1 MIALVLV
8 FIALLIVGAPIAFA
22 LGLASMV
29 YVTLETQLPLMIVF
43 QRMFTSLDSFPFMAI
58 PFFIL
63 AGALMNASG
72 LADQIIAFSRAI
84 VGHLAGGLANVS
96 IVASMLFGG
105 VSGSAIA
112 DSSALG
118 SILIPAMVKEGYHAR
133 FAAAVNATSST
144 MGIIIPPSI
153 PMILAGVATSLS
165 IRELFFGGLVP
176 GLLVGVGLLFVTTII
191 SRHRGYS
198 RFERTPRSRCC
209 AYDFGAIPAFLM
221 VAIILGG
228 ILGGIFTAT
237 EASVIA
243 VFYALL
249 VGLLYRRLTFANVHR
264 ALVDTV
270 TSSAV
275 VMVVIATAGVI
286 TWLLAYSRIPQTL
299 AAGLGTA
306 VQSPLL
312 LLAHPR
318 RSRSWWQAPCSMS
331 RRACWSSAPML
342 LPMVRVAGIDP
353 IHFTV
358 VMVFA
363 LAIGLTTPPVGTT
376 MMISSHI
383 GGVPVLV
390 VARASIPYILIMVLI
405 LFALIFF
412 PQLVLWAPQFL
423 FRGG

>member
-1 MIALVLV
+1 MIALLGV
-8 FIALLIVGAPIAFA
+8 FLILLLIGAPIAFA
-22 LGLASMV
+22 LGLASFV
-29 YVTLETQLPLMIVF
+29 YVIVETPLPLLIVF

-72 LADQIIAFSRAI
+72 LADQIIAFSRAL

-118 SILIPAMVKEGYHAR
+118 SILIPAMGKEGYHLR

-176 GLLVGVGLLFVTTII
+176 GILVGLGLLVVTTFI
-191 SRHRGYS
+191 SRRRSYAKY
-198 RFERTPRSRCC
+198 ERTPLRLV
-209 AYDFGAIPAFLM
+209 ALATLKAVPAFMM

-228 ILGGIFTAT
+228 ILGGVFTAT
-237 EASVIA
+237 EASVVA
-243 VFYALL
+243 VIYALI
-249 VGLLYRRLTFANVHR
+249 VGLVYRRLTFRNLYK
-264 ALVDTV
+264 ALVDTI

-275 VMVVIATAGVI
+275 VMIVIATAGVI
-286 TWLLAYSRIPQTL
+286 TWLLAYSRIPQAL
-299 AAGLGTA
+299 AASLGA
-306 VQSPLL
+306 SVQSPVLVLVILALAFVVAGTVLDVSPGVLL
-312 LLAHPR
+312 FGPI
-318 RSRSWWQAPCSMS
+318 
-331 RRACWSSAPML
+331 L
-342 LPMVRVAGIDP
+342 LPMVTVVGIDP

-363 LAIGLTTPPVGTT
+363 LAIGLATPPVGTT

-383 GGVPVLV
+383 ANVPVLRVAQASVPYVLMMLIILLALV
-390 VARASIPYILIMVLI
+390 V
-405 LFALIFF
+405 F
-412 PQLVLWAPQFL
+412 PQLILWMPRLL
-423 FRGG
+423 FGGG

>member
-8 FIALLIVGAPIAFA
+8 FGALLIVGAPIAFA

-29 YVTLETQLPLMIVF
+29 YVVLETQLPLMIVF

-176 GLLVGVGLLFVTTII
+176 GLLVGVGLLIVTTVI
-191 SRHRGYS
+191 STRRGYS
-198 RFERTPRSRCC
+198 RFARAPLLVILGHTLK
-209 AYDFGAIPAFLM
+209 ATPAFLM

-237 EASVIA
+237 EASVVA

-249 VGLLYRRLTFANVHR
+249 VGALYRRLTFANLHK
-264 ALVDTV
+264 ALVDTI

-286 TWLLAYSRIPQTL
+286 TWLLAYSRIPQAL
-299 AAGLGTA
+299 AASLGTA

-312 LLAHPR
+312 VLLILALAFVVAGTVLDVSPGVLLFG
-318 RSRSWWQAPCSMS
+318 PI
-331 RRACWSSAPML
+331 L

-383 GGVPVLV
+383 GKVPVLV
-390 VARASIPYILIMVLI
+390 VARASIPYILMMLLI
-405 LFALIFF
+405 LFALILF
-412 PQLVLWAPQFL
+412 PQLVLWAPRFL
-423 FRGG
+423 FQGG

>member
-8 FIALLIVGAPIAFA
+8 FVVLLVVGAPVAFA

-72 LADQIIAFSRAI
+72 LADQIIAFARAI

-153 PMILAGVATSLS
+153 PMILAGVATNLS

-176 GLLVGVGLLFVTTII
+176 GILVGVGLLIVTTVI
-191 SRHRGYS
+191 SRRRAYS
-198 RFERTPRSRCC
+198 RFDRAPLLGMLSATLR
-209 AYDFGAIPAFLM
+209 AIPAFLM

-237 EASVIA
+237 EASVVA

-249 VGLLYRRLTFANVHR
+249 VGFLYRRFTFANLVK
-264 ALVDTV
+264 ALVDTI

-299 AAGLGTA
+299 AANLGTA

-312 LLAHPR
+312 VLIILALAFVVAGTVLDVSPGVLLFGPV
-318 RSRSWWQAPCSMS
+318 
-331 RRACWSSAPML
+331 L

-383 GGVPVLV
+383 ARVPLLV
-390 VARASIPYILIMVLI
+390 VARANIPFILMMLLI
-405 LFALIFF
+405 LFALILF
-412 PQLVLWAPQFL
+412 PGLVLWAPRFL
-423 FRGG
+423 FGGG

>member
-8 FIALLIVGAPIAFA
+8 FVGLLIVGAPIAFA
-22 LGLASMV
+22 LGLASIV
-29 YVTLETQLPLMIVF
+29 YVMVETQLPLMVVF

-72 LADQIIAFSRAI
+72 LADQIIAFSRAL

-176 GLLVGVGLLFVTTII
+176 GLLVGVGLLIVTTII
-191 SRHRGYS
+191 SRRRGYS
-198 RFERTPRSRCC
+198 RFARTPLLDMLRHTLR
-209 AYDFGAIPAFLM
+209 AIPAFMM

-237 EASVIA
+237 EASVVA

-249 VGLLYRRLTFANVHR
+249 VGFLYRRLTFANLYK
-264 ALVDTV
+264 ALVDTI

-286 TWLLAYSRIPQTL
+286 TWLLAYSRIPQAL
-299 AAGLGTA
+299 AANLGTA
-306 VQSPLL
+306 VQSPVLL
-312 LLAHPR
+312 LMILALAFVVAGTVLDVSPGVLVFG
-318 RSRSWWQAPCSMS
+318 PI
-331 RRACWSSAPML
+331 L

-383 GGVPVLV
+383 AKVPVLL
-390 VARASIPYILIMVLI
+390 VARASIPYILMMLLI
-405 LFALIFF
+405 LFALVLF
-412 PQLVLWAPQFL
+412 PELILWAPRFL

>member
-1 MIALVLV
+1 MIALLLV
-8 FIALLIVGAPIAFA
+8 FIGLLIVGAPIAFA
-22 LGLASMV
+22 LGLASIV
-29 YVTLETQLPLMIVF
+29 YVVVETQLPLMVVF

-176 GLLVGVGLLFVTTII
+176 GLLVGVGLLIVTTII
-191 SRHRGYS
+191 SRRRGYS
-198 RFERTPRSRCC
+198 RFERAPWLDMLRNTLK
-209 AYDFGAIPAFLM
+209 AIPAFLM

-249 VGLLYRRLTFANVHR
+249 VGFLYRRLTFANLYK
-264 ALVDTV
+264 ALVDTI

-286 TWLLAYSRIPQTL
+286 TWLLAYSRIPQAL
-299 AAGLGTA
+299 AANLGTA
-306 VQSPLL
+306 VQSPVLL
-312 LLAHPR
+312 LMILALAFVLAGTVLDVSPGVLVFG
-318 RSRSWWQAPCSMS
+318 PI
-331 RRACWSSAPML
+331 L

-383 GGVPVLV
+383 AKVPVLI
-390 VARASIPYILIMVLI
+390 VARASVPYILMMLLI
-405 LFALIFF
+405 LFALVLF
-412 PQLVLWAPQFL
+412 PGLILWAPRFL
-423 FRGG
+423 FGGG

>member
-1 MIALVLV
+1 VIALVLV
-8 FIALLIVGAPIAFA
+8 FVGLLIVGAPIAFA
-22 LGLASMV
+22 LGLASIV
-29 YVTLETQLPLMIVF
+29 YVMVETQLPLMVVF

-72 LADQIIAFSRAI
+72 LADQIIAFSRAL

-176 GLLVGVGLLFVTTII
+176 GLLVGVGLLIVTTII
-191 SRHRGYS
+191 SRRRGYS
-198 RFERTPRSRCC
+198 RFARTPLLDMLRHTLL
-209 AYDFGAIPAFLM
+209 AIPAFMM

-237 EASVIA
+237 EASVVA

-249 VGLLYRRLTFANVHR
+249 VGFLYRRLTFANLYK
-264 ALVDTV
+264 ALVDTI

-286 TWLLAYSRIPQTL
+286 TWLLAYSRIPQAL
-299 AAGLGTA
+299 AANLGTA
-306 VQSPLL
+306 VQSPVLL
-312 LLAHPR
+312 LMILALAFVVAGTVLDVSPGVLVFG
-318 RSRSWWQAPCSMS
+318 PI
-331 RRACWSSAPML
+331 L

-383 GGVPVLV
+383 AKVPVLL
-390 VARASIPYILIMVLI
+390 VARASIPYILMMLLI
-405 LFALIFF
+405 LFALVLF
-412 PQLVLWAPQFL
+412 PELILWAPRFL

>member
-8 FIALLIVGAPIAFA
+8 FLGLLVIGAPIAFA
-22 LGLASMV
+22 LGLASIV
-29 YVTLETQLPLMIVF
+29 YVTVETQLPLMIVF

-84 VGHLAGGLANVS
+84 VGHMAGGLSNVS

-118 SILIPAMVKEGYHAR
+118 SILIPAMNREGYHAR
-133 FAAAVNATSST
+133 FSAAINATSST

-153 PMILAGVATSLS
+153 PMILAGVATNLS
-165 IRELFFGGLVP
+165 IRDLFFGGLVP
-176 GLLVGVGLLFVTTII
+176 GLLVGVGLLIVSTFI
-191 SRHRGYS
+191 SYRRKYA
-198 RFERTPRSRCC
+198 RYARPPFR
-209 AYDFGAIPAFLM
+209 AIAMATLRAVPAFLM

-237 EASVIA
+237 EASVVA
-243 VFYALL
+243 VIYALTI
-249 VGLLYRRLTFANVHR
+249 GLLARRLTFANLYR
-264 ALVDTV
+264 ALVDTM

-286 TWLLAYSRIPQTL
+286 TWLLAYSRIPQAL
-299 AAGLGTA
+299 AASLGAA
-306 VQSPLL
+306 VTSPVLL
-312 LLAHPR
+312 LVILALAFVVAGTVLDVSPGVLLFG
-318 RSRSWWQAPCSMS
+318 PI
-331 RRACWSSAPML
+331 L
-342 LPMVRVAGIDP
+342 LPMVRAAGIDP

-376 MMISSHI
+376 MMISAHI
-383 GGVPVLV
+383 AQIPVLE
-390 VARASIPYILIMVLI
+390 VARGSVPFILMMLLI
-405 LFALIFF
+405 LFALILF
-412 PQLVLWAPQFL
+412 PGLILWAPAIL

>member
-1 MIALVLV
+1 MLLLVFLVL
-8 FIALLIVGAPIAFA
+8 LLIGAPIAFA
-22 LGLASMV
+22 LGLASV
-29 YVTLETQLPLMIVF
+29 AYVSLETPLPLMVVF

-72 LADQIIAFSRAI
+72 LADQIIAFSRAL

-118 SILIPAMVKEGYHAR
+118 SILIPAMGREGYHAR

-153 PMILAGVATSLS
+153 PMILAGVATSQS

-176 GLLVGVGLLFVTTII
+176 GILVGLGLLVVTTII
-191 SRHRGYS
+191 SRARGYAKYD
-198 RFERTPRSRCC
+198 RTPLRDVALATLR
-209 AYDFGAIPAFLM
+209 AVPAFMM

-243 VFYALL
+243 VLYAL
-249 VGLLYRRLTFANVHR
+249 VIGMLYRRLTSKNLYK
-264 ALVDTV
+264 ALVDTI

-275 VMVVIATAGVI
+275 VMIVIATAGVI
-286 TWLLAYSRIPQTL
+286 TWLLAYSRIPQAL
-299 AAGLGTA
+299 AVSLGSA
-306 VQSPLL
+306 IQSPVL
-312 LLAHPR
+312 LLAILAIAFVIAGTVLDVSPGVLLFG
-318 RSRSWWQAPCSMS
+318 PI
-331 RRACWSSAPML
+331 L
-342 LPMVRVAGIDP
+342 LPMVTTVGIDSV
-353 IHFTV
+353 HFTV

-363 LAIGLTTPPVGTT
+363 LAIGLATPPVGTT

-383 GGVPVLV
+383 AKVPVLR
-390 VARASIPYILIMVLI
+390 VAQASVPYILMMLAI
-405 LFALIFF
+405 LFALVLF
-412 PQLVLWAPQFL
+412 PDLILWMPRVLFGA
-423 FRGG
+423 G

>member
-1 MIALVLV
+1 VIALVLV
-8 FIALLIVGAPIAFA
+8 FVGLLIVGAPIAFA
-22 LGLASMV
+22 LGLASIV
-29 YVTLETQLPLMIVF
+29 YVMVETQLPLMVVF

-72 LADQIIAFSRAI
+72 LADQIIAFSRAL

-176 GLLVGVGLLFVTTII
+176 GLLVGVGLLIVTTII
-191 SRHRGYS
+191 SRRRGYS
-198 RFERTPRSRCC
+198 RFARTPLLDMLRHTLR
-209 AYDFGAIPAFLM
+209 AIPAFMM

-237 EASVIA
+237 EASVVA

-249 VGLLYRRLTFANVHR
+249 VGFLYRRLTFANLYK
-264 ALVDTV
+264 ALVDTI

-286 TWLLAYSRIPQTL
+286 TWLLAYSRIPQAL
-299 AAGLGTA
+299 AANLGTA
-306 VQSPLL
+306 VQSPVLL
-312 LLAHPR
+312 LMILALAFVVAGTVLDVSPGVLVFG
-318 RSRSWWQAPCSMS
+318 PI
-331 RRACWSSAPML
+331 L

-383 GGVPVLV
+383 AKVPVLL
-390 VARASIPYILIMVLI
+390 VARASIPYILMMLLI
-405 LFALIFF
+405 LFALVLF
-412 PQLVLWAPQFL
+412 PELILWAPRFL

>member
-8 FIALLIVGAPIAFA
+8 FVVLLVVGAPVAFA

-72 LADQIIAFSRAI
+72 LADQIIAFARAI

-153 PMILAGVATSLS
+153 PMILAGVATNLS

-176 GLLVGVGLLFVTTII
+176 GILVGVGLLIVTTVI
-191 SRHRGYS
+191 SRRRAYS
-198 RFERTPRSRCC
+198 RFDRAPLLGMLSATLR
-209 AYDFGAIPAFLM
+209 AIPAFLM

-237 EASVIA
+237 EASVVA

-249 VGLLYRRLTFANVHR
+249 VGFLYRRFTFANLVK
-264 ALVDTV
+264 ALVDTI

-299 AAGLGTA
+299 AANLGTA

-312 LLAHPR
+312 VLIILALAFVVAGTVLDVSPGVLLFGPV
-318 RSRSWWQAPCSMS
+318 
-331 RRACWSSAPML
+331 L

-383 GGVPVLV
+383 ARVPLLV
-390 VARASIPYILIMVLI
+390 VARANIPFILMMLLI
-405 LFALIFF
+405 LFALILF
-412 PQLVLWAPQFL
+412 PGLVLWAPRLL
-423 FRGG
+423 FGGG

>member
-1 MIALVLV
+1 MIALILV
-8 FIALLIVGAPIAFA
+8 FVGLLIVGAPIAFA

-133 FAAAVNATSST
+133 FAAAVNASSST

-176 GLLVGVGLLFVTTII
+176 GLLVGVGLLIVTTVI
-191 SRHRGYS
+191 SKRRGYS
-198 RFERTPRSRCC
+198 RFARTPLL
-209 AYDFGAIPAFLM
+209 AMLGHTLKAIPAFLM

-237 EASVIA
+237 EASVVA

-249 VGLLYRRLTFANVHR
+249 VGALYRRLTIANLHK
-264 ALVDTV
+264 ALVDTI

-286 TWLLAYSRIPQTL
+286 TWLLAYSRIPQAL
-299 AAGLGTA
+299 AASLGAA

-312 LLAHPR
+312 VLIILALAFVIAGTVLDVSPGVLLFGPI
-318 RSRSWWQAPCSMS
+318 
-331 RRACWSSAPML
+331 L

-383 GGVPVLV
+383 AKVPVLV
-390 VARASIPYILIMVLI
+390 VARASIPYVLMMLLI
-405 LFALIFF
+405 LFALILF
-412 PQLVLWAPQFL
+412 PQLVLWAPRFL
-423 FRGG
+423 FQGG

>member
-8 FIALLIVGAPIAFA
+8 FIALLVVGAPIAFA

-105 VSGSAIA
+105 VSGSSIA

-176 GLLVGVGLLFVTTII
+176 GLLVGVGLLLVTTLI
-191 SRHRGYS
+191 SRHRGYA
-198 RFERTPRSRCC
+198 RFARTPALETMKHTLR
-209 AYDFGAIPAFLM
+209 AIPAFLM

-312 LLAHPR
+312 LLLILGLAFLVAGTVLDVSPGVLLFG
-318 RSRSWWQAPCSMS
+318 PV
-331 RRACWSSAPML
+331 L
-342 LPMVRVAGIDP
+342 LPMVRTAGIDP

>member
-8 FIALLIVGAPIAFA
+8 FLGLLVIGAPIAFA
-22 LGLASMV
+22 LGLASVV
-29 YVTLETQLPLMIVF
+29 YVTVETQLPLMIVF

-84 VGHLAGGLANVS
+84 VGHMAGGLSNVS

-118 SILIPAMVKEGYHAR
+118 SILIPAMNREGYHAR
-133 FAAAVNATSST
+133 FSAAINATSST

-153 PMILAGVATSLS
+153 PMILAGVATNLS
-165 IRELFFGGLVP
+165 IRDLFFGGLVP
-176 GLLVGVGLLFVTTII
+176 GLMVGVGLLIVSTFI
-191 SRHRGYS
+191 SYRRKYA
-198 RFERTPRSRCC
+198 RYARPPLREILMATLR
-209 AYDFGAIPAFLM
+209 AVPAFLM

-237 EASVIA
+237 EASVVA
-243 VFYALL
+243 VIYALT
-249 VGLLYRRLTFANVHR
+249 VGMLARRLTFANLYR
-264 ALVDTV
+264 ALVDTM

-286 TWLLAYSRIPQTL
+286 TWLLAYSRIPQAL
-299 AAGLGTA
+299 AASLGAA

-312 LLAHPR
+312 LLIILALAFVVAGTVLDVSPGVLLFG
-318 RSRSWWQAPCSMS
+318 PI
-331 RRACWSSAPML
+331 L
-342 LPMVRVAGIDP
+342 LPMVRAAGIDP

-376 MMISSHI
+376 MMISAHI
-383 GGVPVLV
+383 AQIPVLE
-390 VARASIPYILIMVLI
+390 VARGSIPFILMMLLI
-405 LFALIFF
+405 LLALIVF
-412 PQLVLWAPQFL
+412 PALILWAPAIL
-423 FRGG
+423 FGGG